1 MREECFV
8 VKENCMVSDSTFKM
22 TLEGNA
28 SGFSKPGQFVNIA
41 IDGFFLRRPISVARV
56 SEKSMSLYY
65 KIAGRGTLRLSELQ
79 RGDKLNVLLPLGN
92 GFDLGKADDRLAL
105 LVGGGVGV
113 PPMMGCYEEALG
125 LGMRPKV
132 ILGFNKASEVF
143 GVDEFETL
151 ASEHGIKPDI
161 HIATVDASLG
171 MKGTVI
177 DVIREIVDREN
188 IDIEKSYIFAC
199 GPKPMLRALSQLPAR
214 GQYSLEERMACG
226 FGACMG
232 CTCSTR
238 NGGKRICK
246 DGPVFL
252 KEEII
257 W

>member
-1 MREECFV
+1 MREECFI
-8 VKENCMVSDSTFKM
+8 VKENYRVADKTFKM
-22 TLEGNA
+22 VLDGNA
-28 SGFSKPGQFVNIA
+28 SGFSKLGQFVNIA

-65 KIAGRGTLRLSELQ
+65 KIVGRGTLRLSELQ
-79 RGDKLNVLLPLGN
+79 HGEQLNVLLPLGN
-92 GFDLGKADDRLAL
+92 GFELEEADDRNIL

-113 PPMMGCYEEALG
+113 PPMMGCYEEALRK
-125 LGMRPKV
+125 GMKPKV
-132 ILGFNKASEVF
+132 ILGFNKSSEVF
-143 GVDEFETL
+143 GVDEFEGIAL
-151 ASEHGIKPDI
+151 EHGVKPDI
-161 HIATVDASLG
+161 HISTVDGSLG

-177 DVIREIVDREN
+177 DVIREIVGGEN

-199 GPKPMLRALSQLPAR
+199 GPKPMLKALSQLPAR

-238 NGGKRICK
+238 NGGKRVCK